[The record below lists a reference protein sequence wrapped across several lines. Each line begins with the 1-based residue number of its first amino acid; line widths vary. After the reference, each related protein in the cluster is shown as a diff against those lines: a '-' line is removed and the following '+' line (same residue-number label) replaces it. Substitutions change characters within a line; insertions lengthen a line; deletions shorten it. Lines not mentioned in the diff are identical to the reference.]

1 MCVLM
6 LVCCFVTSCYN
17 KLTIN
22 SKVGPDTQN
31 SLTHSSE
38 NIKLSLLD
46 HIFNFR
52 TRLDSTPS
60 SSNVSFAVTS
70 LINRKLI
77 CCVLQVWI
85 MQICSISK
93 KKITYKGYY
102 FFLLKVFSPSKY
114 SASLHIDLFKT
125 SKAINF
131 IWWKIQV
138 KTIKRLLYYKE
149 IVCKKTGEW

>member
-1 MCVLM
+1 M

-22 SKVGPDTQN
+22 SKVGADTQN

-93 KKITYKGYY
+93 KKAPIRATISSFWT
-102 FFLLKVFSPSKY
+102 FFLRASILRAFILICLKHRKQLTLSDEKSK
-114 SASLHIDLFKT
+114 
-125 SKAINF
+125 SK
-131 IWWKIQV
+131 Q
-138 KTIKRLLYYKE
+138 
-149 IVCKKTGEW
+149 

>member
-6 LVCCFVTSCYN
+6 LVCCFVTSCDN

-22 SKVGPDTQN
+22 SKVGADTQN

-38 NIKLSLLD
+38 NIELSLLD

-93 KKITYKGYY
+93 KSTYKGYY
-102 FFLLKVFSPSKY
+102 FFLLNVFSPSKY

-125 SKAINF
+125 SITINF

-138 KTIKRLLYYKE
+138 KTFR
-149 IVCKKTGEW
+149 